1 MQQQLWH
8 LWPHT
13 KRHLYLCIA
22 AVLALYVRT
31 ENATPLRVAIIVAV
45 NVLPASAHAP
55 AAVVASMF
63 LPPLDGAALPP
74 YLRVLL
80 SRAGLAATAALQL
93 AALSL
98 LSNRRWRASL
108 GGERWAPAPR
118 WVARA
123 VLWSRWA
130 NVVVFG
136 LFAGALGAHAAR
148 RQNEDR
154 AFPYLAGQ
162 YYAAHLASALCASVL
177 ALLDRRARHAS
188 LALLLA
194 PSRYV
199 NWALQTREAVAA
211 GPHPFPLFA
220 LAAACEA
227 LRIAYGHAYALHGKR
242 WRFPNAVPLATACLE
257 TAAFLRAALASRL
270 LFTRWLRAPQLLQG
284 ACFALG
290 AVLRYRRHHS
300 RDDVWID
307 RGAREI
313 VGRVYAPDD
322 QGEKVDVDLDTAP
335 GKWHQKEVRF
345 RIADDVERV
354 KIQGAMREVCRV
366 DGTSI
371 FGVER
376 CVAKAYTRETRE
388 WLWSN
393 QGVGDGVYFRD
404 VHAHHVAGKYAADFN
419 AKAPGVRV
427 EVVPAVVVEVLEVT
441 NSDQDAEFTLGS
453 DRRYLHIEPFIEGAL
468 EEFTKYNSNTFDA
481 SLLLSDRHADPIAEA
496 YSHFT
501 WAASAGQLVVSD
513 VQGVRNGSTLM
524 VTDPQI
530 HTSGPSDAFGAGNGQ
545 SEENVRAFFA
555 SHECRGICSKLGLA
569 HPFPDDVKKG
579 LETVSSGF
587 SLRPFF
593 TRQDYFRRAA
603 ASSKFRKQD

>member
-1 MQQQLWH
+1 MQQLWH

-55 AAVVASMF
+55 AAVVASML
-63 LPPLDGAALPP
+63 LPPIDAGALPR
-74 YLRVLL
+74 YLQILL

-93 AALSL
+93 AALTL

-123 VLWSRWA
+123 VRWSRWA

-136 LFAGALGAHAAR
+136 LFAGALGGHAAR
-148 RQNEDR
+148 RKNEDR
-154 AFPYLAGQ
+154 AFPFLAGQ
-162 YYAAHLASALCASVL
+162 YYAAHLASALAASVL

-242 WRFPNAVPLATACLE
+242 WRFPNFIPLATACLE
-257 TAAFLRAALASRL
+257 TVAFLKAALASRL
-270 LFTRWLRAPQLLQG
+270 LFTRWLRAPQLVQG
-284 ACFALG
+284 ACFALEG
-290 AVLRYRRHHS
+290 LLRYRRHS
-300 RDDVWID
+300 DQAEWISGE
-307 RGAREI
+307 RTI

-335 GKWHQKEVRF
+335 GKWIQKEVRF

-366 DGTSI
+366 DGTAI
-371 FGVER
+371 FGIEK

-404 VHAHHVAGKYAADFN
+404 VHAHHVAGKYAKEFN
-419 AKAPGVRV
+419 DKAPGASVA
-427 EVVPAVVVEVLEVT
+427 VVPAVVVEVLEVT

-453 DRRYLHIEPFIEGAL
+453 DRRYLHVEPYIENSQ
-468 EEFTKYNSNTFDA
+468 EEFSKFNSNTFDCT
-481 SLLLSDRHADPIAEA
+481 LLLSDRHADPIAEA
-496 YSHFT
+496 YSHFS
-501 WAASAGQLVVSD
+501 WAASEGKLVVSD
-513 VQGVRNGSTLM
+513 VQGVRRGSTLM

-545 SEENVRAFFA
+545 SEENIRAFFA
-555 SHECRGICSKLGLA
+555 SHECRGICAALGLS
-569 HPFPDDVKKG
+569 HPFPEDVKKG

-603 ASSKFRKQD
+603 ASSKFRKQT

>member
-1 MQQQLWH
+1 MRTEPEKRQKAAQNCRNAAKLKLGLPQKDAPILGQPRKRMQQLWH

-22 AVLALYVRT
+22 AVLALYLRT

-55 AAVVASMF
+55 AAVIASML
-63 LPPLDGAALPP
+63 LPPLDGAAALPP

-108 GGERWAPAPR
+108 GGERWAPAPQ

-123 VLWSRWA
+123 VLVSRWA

-136 LFAGALGAHAAR
+136 LFAGALGGHAFR
-148 RQNEDR
+148 RRNADR

-227 LRIAYGHAYALHGKR
+227 LRIAYGHAYALHGKG

-257 TAAFLRAALASRL
+257 TVAFGRAALASRL
-270 LFTRWLRAPQLLQG
+270 LFTRWLR
-284 ACFALG
+284 
-290 AVLRYRRHHS
+290 
-300 RDDVWID
+300 
-307 RGAREI
+307 
-313 VGRVYAPDD
+313 
-322 QGEKVDVDLDTAP
+322 
-335 GKWHQKEVRF
+335 
-345 RIADDVERV
+345 
-354 KIQGAMREVCRV
+354 
-366 DGTSI
+366 
-371 FGVER
+371 
-376 CVAKAYTRETRE
+376 
-388 WLWSN
+388 
-393 QGVGDGVYFRD
+393 
-404 VHAHHVAGKYAADFN
+404 
-419 AKAPGVRV
+419 
-427 EVVPAVVVEVLEVT
+427 
-441 NSDQDAEFTLGS
+441 
-453 DRRYLHIEPFIEGAL
+453 
-468 EEFTKYNSNTFDA
+468 
-481 SLLLSDRHADPIAEA
+481 
-496 YSHFT
+496 
-501 WAASAGQLVVSD
+501 
-513 VQGVRNGSTLM
+513 
-524 VTDPQI
+524 
-530 HTSGPSDAFGAGNGQ
+530 GP
-545 SEENVRAFFA
+545 
-555 SHECRGICSKLGLA
+555 
-569 HPFPDDVKKG
+569 
-579 LETVSSGF
+579 
-587 SLRPFF
+587 
-593 TRQDYFRRAA
+593 
-603 ASSKFRKQD
+603 

>member
-1 MQQQLWH
+1 M
-8 LWPHT
+8 
-13 KRHLYLCIA
+13 
-22 AVLALYVRT
+22 
-31 ENATPLRVAIIVAV
+31 
-45 NVLPASAHAP
+45 
-55 AAVVASMF
+55 
-63 LPPLDGAALPP
+63 
-74 YLRVLL
+74 
-80 SRAGLAATAALQL
+80 
-93 AALSL
+93 
-98 LSNRRWRASL
+98 
-108 GGERWAPAPR
+108 
-118 WVARA
+118 
-123 VLWSRWA
+123 
-130 NVVVFG
+130 VFG

-257 TAAFLRAALASRL
+257 TVAVPCAPPSRPACSSRAGSGRRNWCRAPASRSRRSCATGGT
-270 LFTRWLRAPQLLQG
+270 TRPSEWIGARGPSWGASTRRTTTARRWTSTSRAP
-284 ACFALG
+284 
-290 AVLRYRRHHS
+290 
-300 RDDVWID
+300 
-307 RGAREI
+307 RGAGGGAR
-313 VGRVYAPDD
+313 P
-322 QGEKVDVDLDTAP
+322 
-335 GKWHQKEVRF
+335 RF
-345 RIADDVERV
+345 RIADGLERV

-371 FGVER
+371 FGVEQ

-427 EVVPAVVVEVLEVT
+427 EVVPAVVVEVLEVKG
-441 NSDQDAEFTLGS
+441 DQDAEFTLGS
-453 DRRYLHIEPFIEGAL
+453 DRRYLHVEPYIENSQ
-468 EEFTKYNSNTFDA
+468 EEFSRFNSNTFDA

-501 WAASAGQLVVSD
+501 WAASSGKLVVSD
-513 VQGVRNGSTLM
+513 VQGVRSGSTLM

-530 HTSGPSDAFGAGNGQ
+530 HTVDRSDAFGAGNGQ
-545 SEENVRAFFA
+545 IEENIRAFFA
-555 SHECRGICSKLGLA
+555 SHECRGICAALGLPTPSPA
-569 HPFPDDVKKG
+569 
-579 LETVSSGF
+579 T
-587 SLRPFF
+587 
-593 TRQDYFRRAA
+593 
-603 ASSKFRKQD
+603 

>member
-1 MQQQLWH
+1 MQQLWH

-13 KRHLYLCIA
+13 KRHLYLCTA
-22 AVLALYVRT
+22 AVLALYLRT

-55 AAVVASMF
+55 AAVIASML
-63 LPPLDGAALPP
+63 LPPIEGRALPR
-74 YLRVLL
+74 YLQLLL
-80 SRAGLAATAALQL
+80 SRPGLAMTAALQL

-98 LSNRRWRASL
+98 LSNRRWRASFN
-108 GGERWAPAPR
+108 GERWVPAPR

-123 VLWSRWA
+123 VLVSRWA

-162 YYAAHLASALCASVL
+162 YYAAHLASALAASVL

-227 LRIAYGHAYALHGKR
+227 LRIAYGHAYALHGKG
-242 WRFPNAVPLATACLE
+242 WRFSNAVPLATACLE
-257 TAAFLRAALASRL
+257 TVAFGRAALASRL
-270 LFTRWLRAPQLLQG
+270 LFTRWLRAPQLVQG
-284 ACFALG
+284 ACFALE
-290 AVLRYRRHHS
+290 ALLRYRRHVDQAEWIGGDS
-300 RDDVWID
+300 RI
-307 RGAREI
+307 I

-335 GKWHQKEVRF
+335 GKWRRREATF
-345 RIADDVERV
+345 RIADGLERV

-366 DGTSI
+366 DGTAI
-371 FGVER
+371 FGIEK

-393 QGVGDGVYFRD
+393 QGVGDAVYFRD
-404 VHAHHVAGKYAADFN
+404 VHAHHVAGKYASDFN

-427 EVVPAVVVEVLEVT
+427 EVVPAVVIEVLEVKGDA
-441 NSDQDAEFTLGS
+441 NAEFTLGT
-453 DRRYLHIEPFIEGAL
+453 DRRYLHIEPYIEGAR
-468 EEFTKYNSNTFDA
+468 EEFSKFNSNTYDA

-501 WAASAGQLVVSD
+501 WAASEGKLVVSD
-513 VQGVRNGSTLM
+513 VQGVRNGNTLQ

-530 HTSGPSDAFGAGNGQ
+530 HTVDRSDAFGAGNGQ
-545 SEENVRAFFA
+545 SEENIRAFFA
-555 SHECRGICSKLGLA
+555 SHECRGICSALQLS
-569 HPFPDDVKKG
+569 HPFPADVKKG
-579 LETVSSGF
+579 LETVSTGF

-603 ASSKFRKQD
+603 ASSKFK

>member
-1 MQQQLWH
+1 MQQLWH

-22 AVLALYVRT
+22 AVVALYLRT
-31 ENATPLRVAIIVAV
+31 ENPTPLRVAIIVAV
-45 NVLPASAHAP
+45 SVLPASAHAP
-55 AAVVASMF
+55 AAVVASML
-63 LPPLDGAALPP
+63 LPPIDAGALPR
-74 YLRVLL
+74 YLQLLL
-80 SRAGLAATAALQL
+80 SRPGLAATAALQL
-93 AALSL
+93 AALNF
-98 LSNRRWRASL
+98 LSSRRWRASL

-123 VLWSRWA
+123 VRWSRWA
-130 NVVVFG
+130 NVLVFG

-148 RQNEDR
+148 RRNADR

-227 LRIAYGHAYALHGKR
+227 LRIAYGHAYALHGKG
-242 WRFPNAVPLATACLE
+242 WRFPNALPLATACLE
-257 TAAFLRAALASRL
+257 TVAFGRAALASRL
-270 LFTRWLRAPQLLQG
+270 LFTRWLRAPQLVQG
-284 ACFALG
+284 GCFALE
-290 AVLRYRRHHS
+290 ALLRYRRHIN
-300 RDDVWID
+300 DQAAWISGE
-307 RGAREI
+307 RTI

-335 GKWHQKEVRF
+335 GKWSTREATF
-345 RIADDVERV
+345 RIADGLERV

-366 DGTSI
+366 DGTAI
-371 FGVER
+371 FGIEK

-393 QGVGDGVYFRD
+393 QGVGDAVYFRD
-404 VHAHHVAGKYAADFN
+404 VHAHFIAGKYAKQFN
-419 AKAPGVRV
+419 DKAPGVKV
-427 EVVPAVVVEVLEVT
+427 EVVPAVVVEVLEVKGD
-441 NSDQDAEFTLGS
+441 NEDAEFTLGS
-453 DRRYLHIEPFIEGAL
+453 DRRYLHIEPFIEKAE
-468 EEFTKYNSNTFDA
+468 EEFSRFNSNTFDA
-481 SLLLSDRHADPIAEA
+481 SLLLSDRHADPVADA

-501 WAASAGQLVVSD
+501 WAASSGKLVVSD
-513 VQGVRNGSTLM
+513 VQGVRSGSTLM

-530 HTSGPSDAFGAGNGQ
+530 HTVDRSDCFGCGNGQ
-545 SEENVRAFFA
+545 SEENIRAFFA
-555 SHECRGICSKLGLA
+555 SHECRGICASLQLS
-569 HPFPDDVKKG
+569 HPFPEDVKKG

-603 ASSKFRKQD
+603 ASSKFK

>member
-1 MQQQLWH
+1 MLELQPWLIGLNSH
-8 LWPHT
+8 SVSFMTEPA
-13 KRHLYLCIA
+13 KRMPSGRWIDSTLITSAPISPKTL
-22 AVLALYVRT
+22 
-31 ENATPLRVAIIVAV
+31 VAI
-45 NVLPASAHAP
+45 
-55 AAVVASMF
+55 
-63 LPPLDGAALPP
+63 G
-74 YLRVLL
+74 
-80 SRAGLAATAALQL
+80 T
-93 AALSL
+93 
-98 LSNRRWRASL
+98 
-108 GGERWAPAPR
+108 
-118 WVARA
+118 
-123 VLWSRWA
+123 
-130 NVVVFG
+130 
-136 LFAGALGAHAAR
+136 
-148 RQNEDR
+148 
-154 AFPYLAGQ
+154 
-162 YYAAHLASALCASVL
+162 ASVL

-257 TAAFLRAALASRL
+257 TVAFLRAALASRL
-270 LFTRWLRAPQLLQG
+270 LFTRWLRAPQLVQG
-284 ACFALG
+284 GCFALE
-290 AVLRYRRHHS
+290 AFLTYRRHRS
-300 RDDVWID
+300 RDDVWIN
-307 RGAREI
+307 RGARVI

-335 GKWHQKEVRF
+335 GTWRRSEATF
-345 RIADDVERV
+345 RIADGLERV

-393 QGVGDGVYFRD
+393 QGVGDAVYFRD

-427 EVVPAVVVEVLEVT
+427 EVVPAVVVEVLEVKG
-441 NSDQDAEFTLGS
+441 DQDAEFEVAN
-453 DRRYLHIEPFIEGAL
+453 RRYLHVEPYIENSQ
-468 EEFTKYNSNTFDA
+468 EEFSRFNSNTFDA
-481 SLLLSDRHADPIAEA
+481 SLLLSDRHADPVAEA

-501 WAASAGQLVVSD
+501 WAASSGKLVVSD
-513 VQGVRNGSTLM
+513 VQGVRSGSTLH

-530 HTSGPSDAFGAGNGQ
+530 HTVDRSDAFGCGNGQ
-545 SEENVRAFFA
+545 SEENIRAFFA
-555 SHECRGICSKLGLA
+555 SHECRGICAALRLS
-569 HPFPDDVKKG
+569 HPFPEDVKKG

-603 ASSKFRKQD
+603 ASSKFK

>member
-1 MQQQLWH
+1 MRSMRSCNAQFPNQMLLLVPYMPLASFSVPKRLPKCCQAPSRAAAKMQQLWH

-13 KRHLYLCIA
+13 KQHLYLCIA
-22 AVLALYVRT
+22 AVLALYLRT
-31 ENATPLRVAIIVAV
+31 SDDATALRCGTIVAV
-45 NVLPASAHAP
+45 SVLPASAHAP
-55 AAVVASMF
+55 AAVVASML
-63 LPPLDGAALPP
+63 LPPIDAGALPR
-74 YLRVLL
+74 YLQILL

-93 AALSL
+93 AALTL

-136 LFAGALGAHAAR
+136 LFAGALGAHAVR

-270 LFTRWLRAPQLLQG
+270 LFTRWLRAPQLVQG
-284 ACFALG
+284 GCFALE
-290 AVLRYRRHHS
+290 A
-300 RDDVWID
+300 
-307 RGAREI
+307 
-313 VGRVYAPDD
+313 
-322 QGEKVDVDLDTAP
+322 
-335 GKWHQKEVRF
+335 F
-345 RIADDVERV
+345 IALPAAHRP
-354 KIQGAMREVCRV
+354 RRV
-366 DGTSI
+366 DQRREDHRGPRLRA
-371 FGVER
+371 GRPRREGGR
-376 CVAKAYTRETRE
+376 RPRHGAWNVA
-388 WLWSN
+388 
-393 QGVGDGVYFRD
+393 
-404 VHAHHVAGKYAADFN
+404 
-419 AKAPGVRV
+419 
-427 EVVPAVVVEVLEVT
+427 
-441 NSDQDAEFTLGS
+441 
-453 DRRYLHIEPFIEGAL
+453 
-468 EEFTKYNSNTFDA
+468 
-481 SLLLSDRHADPIAEA
+481 
-496 YSHFT
+496 
-501 WAASAGQLVVSD
+501 
-513 VQGVRNGSTLM
+513 
-524 VTDPQI
+524 
-530 HTSGPSDAFGAGNGQ
+530 
-545 SEENVRAFFA
+545 
-555 SHECRGICSKLGLA
+555 
-569 HPFPDDVKKG
+569 
-579 LETVSSGF
+579 
-587 SLRPFF
+587 
-593 TRQDYFRRAA
+593 
-603 ASSKFRKQD
+603 

>member
-1 MQQQLWH
+1 MQQLWH

-13 KRHLYLCIA
+13 KQHLYLCVA

-31 ENATPLRVAIIVAV
+31 SDDATALRCGTIVAV
-45 NVLPASAHAP
+45 SVLPASAHAP

-80 SRAGLAATAALQL
+80 SRAGLAATAALQI

-123 VLWSRWA
+123 VIWSRWA

-257 TAAFLRAALASRL
+257 TVAFLRAALASRL
-270 LFTRWLRAPQLLQG
+270 LFTRWLRAPQLVQG
-284 ACFALG
+284 ACFALEG
-290 AVLRYRRHHS
+290 LLRYRRHS
-300 RDDVWID
+300 DQAEWISGE
-307 RGAREI
+307 RTI

-335 GKWHQKEVRF
+335 GKWIQKEVRF

-366 DGTSI
+366 DGTAI
-371 FGVER
+371 FGIEK

-404 VHAHHVAGKYAADFN
+404 VHAHHVAGKYAKEFN
-419 AKAPGVRV
+419 DKAPGASVA
-427 EVVPAVVVEVLEVT
+427 VVPAVVVEVLEVT

-453 DRRYLHIEPFIEGAL
+453 DRRYLHVEPYIENSQ
-468 EEFTKYNSNTFDA
+468 EEFSKFNSNTFDCT
-481 SLLLSDRHADPIAEA
+481 LLLSDRHADPIAEA
-496 YSHFT
+496 YSHFS
-501 WAASAGQLVVSD
+501 WAASEGKLVVSD
-513 VQGVRNGSTLM
+513 VQGVRRGSTLM

-545 SEENVRAFFA
+545 SEENIRAFFA
-555 SHECRGICSKLGLA
+555 SHECRGICAALGLS

-603 ASSKFRKQD
+603 ASSKFK

>member
-1 MQQQLWH
+1 MQQLWH

-13 KRHLYLCIA
+13 KRHLYLCTA
-22 AVLALYVRT
+22 AVLALYLRT
-31 ENATPLRVAIIVAV
+31 SDDATALRCGTIVAV
-45 NVLPASAHAP
+45 SVLPASAHAP
-55 AAVVASMF
+55 AAVVASML
-63 LPPLDGAALPP
+63 LPPLDGAAALPP

-108 GGERWAPAPR
+108 GGERWAPAPQ

-123 VLWSRWA
+123 VLVSRWA

-227 LRIAYGHAYALHGKR
+227 LRIAYGHAYALHGKG

-257 TAAFLRAALASRL
+257 TVAFGRAALASRL
-270 LFTRWLRAPQLLQG
+270 LFTRWLRAPQLVQG
-284 ACFALG
+284 ACFALE
-290 AVLRYRRHHS
+290 ALLRYRRHVDQAEWIGGDS
-300 RDDVWID
+300 RI
-307 RGAREI
+307 I

-335 GKWHQKEVRF
+335 GMWRRREATF
-345 RIADDVERV
+345 RIADGLERV

-366 DGTSI
+366 DGTAI
-371 FGVER
+371 FGIEK

-393 QGVGDGVYFRD
+393 QGVGDAVYFRD
-404 VHAHHVAGKYAADFN
+404 VHAHHVAGKYASDFN

-427 EVVPAVVVEVLEVT
+427 EVVPAVVIEVLEVKGDA
-441 NSDQDAEFTLGS
+441 NAEFTLGT
-453 DRRYLHIEPFIEGAL
+453 DRRYLHIEPYIEGAR
-468 EEFTKYNSNTFDA
+468 EEFSKFNSNTYDA

-496 YSHFT
+496 YSHFS
-501 WAASAGQLVVSD
+501 WAASEGKLVVSD
-513 VQGVRNGSTLM
+513 VQGVRRGSTLH

-555 SHECRGICSKLGLA
+555 SHECRGICASLQLS
-569 HPFPDDVKKG
+569 HPFPEDVKKG

-593 TRQDYFRRAA
+593 TRQDYFRRTA

>member
-1 MQQQLWH
+1 
-8 LWPHT
+8 
-13 KRHLYLCIA
+13 
-22 AVLALYVRT
+22 
-31 ENATPLRVAIIVAV
+31 
-45 NVLPASAHAP
+45 VLPASAHAP
-55 AAVVASMF
+55 AAVVASML
-63 LPPLDGAALPP
+63 LPPIDAGALPR
-74 YLRVLL
+74 YLQILL

-93 AALSL
+93 AALTL

-123 VLWSRWA
+123 VRWSRWA

-136 LFAGALGAHAAR
+136 LFAGALGGHAAR
-148 RQNEDR
+148 RKNEDR
-154 AFPYLAGQ
+154 AFPFLAGQ
-162 YYAAHLASALCASVL
+162 YYAAHLASALAASVL

-242 WRFPNAVPLATACLE
+242 WRFPNFIPLATACLE
-257 TAAFLRAALASRL
+257 TVAFLKAALASRL
-270 LFTRWLRAPQLLQG
+270 LFTRWLRAPQLVQG
-284 ACFALG
+284 ACFALEG
-290 AVLRYRRHHS
+290 LLRYRRHS
-300 RDDVWID
+300 DQAEWISGE
-307 RGAREI
+307 RTI

-335 GKWHQKEVRF
+335 GKWIQKEVRF

-366 DGTSI
+366 DGTAI
-371 FGVER
+371 FGIEK

-404 VHAHHVAGKYAADFN
+404 VHAHHVAGKYAKEFN
-419 AKAPGVRV
+419 DKAPGASVA
-427 EVVPAVVVEVLEVT
+427 VVPAVVVEVLEVT

-453 DRRYLHIEPFIEGAL
+453 DRRYLHVEPYIENSQ
-468 EEFTKYNSNTFDA
+468 EEFSKFNSNTFDCT
-481 SLLLSDRHADPIAEA
+481 LLLSDRHADPIAEA
-496 YSHFT
+496 YSHFS
-501 WAASAGQLVVSD
+501 WAASEGKLVVSD
-513 VQGVRNGSTLM
+513 VQGVRRGSTLM

-545 SEENVRAFFA
+545 SEENIRAFFA
-555 SHECRGICSKLGLA
+555 SHECRGICAALGLS
-569 HPFPDDVKKG
+569 HPFPEDVKRG

-603 ASSKFRKQD
+603 ASSKFRKQT

>member
-1 MQQQLWH
+1 MQQLWH

-55 AAVVASMF
+55 AAVVASML
-63 LPPLDGAALPP
+63 LPPIEGRALPR
-74 YLRVLL
+74 YLRLLL
-80 SRAGLAATAALQL
+80 SRPGLAMTATLQL
-93 AALSL
+93 AALTL

-108 GGERWAPAPR
+108 GGERWSPAPR

-123 VLWSRWA
+123 VRWSRWA
-130 NVVVFG
+130 NVLVFG
-136 LFAGALGAHAAR
+136 LFAGALGGHAAR
-148 RQNEDR
+148 RRNEDR

-162 YYAAHLASALCASVL
+162 YYAAHVASALCASVL

-227 LRIAYGHAYALHGKR
+227 LRISYGHAYALHGKG
-242 WRFPNAVPLATACLE
+242 WRFPNAVPLATAVLE
-257 TAAFLRAALASRL
+257 TAAFLRAALSSRL

-284 ACFALG
+284 GCFALE
-290 AVLRYRRHHS
+290 ALMRYRQHV
-300 RDDVWID
+300 DQAEWI
-307 RGAREI
+307 RGERTI
-313 VGRVYAPDD
+313 VGRVYAPADD
-322 QGEKVDVDLDTAP
+322 GDKVDVDLDTAP
-335 GKWHQKEVRF
+335 GKWRKADATV
-345 RIADDVERV
+345 RIANDVERV

-366 DGTSI
+366 DGFSI

-404 VHAHHVAGKYAADFN
+404 AHAHHVAGKYAADFN
-419 AKAPGVRV
+419 AKAPGASVA
-427 EVVPAVVVEVLEVT
+427 VVPAVVVEVLEVT

-453 DRRYLHIEPFIEGAL
+453 DRKYLLVEPYIEGAL
-468 EEFTKYNSNTFDA
+468 EEFSKFNSNTYDA

-501 WAASAGQLVVSD
+501 WAASNETLVVSD
-513 VQGVRNGSTLM
+513 VQGVRRGSTLH

-530 HTSGPSDAFGAGNGQ
+530 HTVDRSDAFGCGNGQ
-545 SEENVRAFFA
+545 SEENIRAFFA
-555 SHECRGICSKLGLA
+555 SHECRGICARLQLS
-569 HPFPDDVKKG
+569 HPFPEDVKKG

-603 ASSKFRKQD
+603 ASSKFK

>member
-1 MQQQLWH
+1 MQQLWH

-13 KRHLYLCIA
+13 KQHLYLCIA
-22 AVLALYVRT
+22 AVLALYLRT

-55 AAVVASMF
+55 AAVVASML

-93 AALSL
+93 AALSIL
-98 LSNRRWRASL
+98 TNRRWRASL

-123 VLWSRWA
+123 VRWSRWA

-136 LFAGALGAHAAR
+136 LFAGALGGHAAR
-148 RQNEDR
+148 RRNEDR

-220 LAAACEA
+220 LAAASEA

-257 TAAFLRAALASRL
+257 TVAFGRAALASRL
-270 LFTRWLRAPQLLQG
+270 LFTRWLRAPQLVQG
-284 ACFALG
+284 ACFALE
-290 AVLRYRRHHS
+290 ALLRYRRHVDQAEWIGGDS
-300 RDDVWID
+300 RI
-307 RGAREI
+307 I

-322 QGEKVDVDLDTAP
+322 HGEQVDVDLETAP
-335 GKWHQKEVRF
+335 GKWSTREATF
-345 RIADDVERV
+345 RIADGLERV

-366 DGTSI
+366 DGTAI
-371 FGVER
+371 FGIEK
-376 CVAKAYTRETRE
+376 CVAKAYTRGTRE

-393 QGVGDGVYFRD
+393 QGVGDAVYFRD
-404 VHAHHVAGKYAADFN
+404 VHAHHVAGKYAAGFN
-419 AKAPGVRV
+419 AKAPGVKV
-427 EVVPAVVVEVLEVT
+427 EVVPAVVVEVLEVKGDE
-441 NSDQDAEFTLGS
+441 NAEFTLGS
-453 DRRYLHIEPFIEGAL
+453 DRKYLLVEPYIEGAL
-468 EEFTKYNSNTFDA
+468 EEFSKFNSNTFFA
-481 SLLLSDRHADPIAEA
+481 ELLLSDRHADPIAEA

-501 WAASAGQLVVSD
+501 WAASEGKLVVSD
-513 VQGVRNGSTLM
+513 VQGVRNGQTLH

-603 ASSKFRKQD
+603 ASSKFK

>member
-1 MQQQLWH
+1 MQQLWH

-13 KRHLYLCIA
+13 KQHLYLCVA

-31 ENATPLRVAIIVAV
+31 SDDATALRCGAIVAV
-45 NVLPASAHAP
+45 SVLPASAHAP
-55 AAVVASMF
+55 AAVIASML
-63 LPPLDGAALPP
+63 LPPIDAGALPR
-74 YLRVLL
+74 YLQLLL
-80 SRAGLAATAALQL
+80 SRPGLAATAALQL
-93 AALSL
+93 AALSA

-123 VLWSRWA
+123 VRWSRWA

-136 LFAGALGAHAAR
+136 LFAGALGGHAVR
-148 RQNEDR
+148 RRNEDR

-162 YYAAHLASALCASVL
+162 YYAAHLASALAASVL

-227 LRIAYGHAYALHGKR
+227 LRIAYGHAYALHGQS

-257 TAAFLRAALASRL
+257 TVLFFRAALASRL
-270 LFTRWLRAPQLLQG
+270 LFTRWLRAPQLVQG
-284 ACFALG
+284 GCFALA

-300 RDDVWID
+300 RDDVWIN
-307 RGAREI
+307 RGARVI

-322 QGEKVDVDLDTAP
+322 HGENVDVDLDTAP
-335 GKWHQKEVRF
+335 GKWLQREVRF

-366 DGTSI
+366 DGTAI
-371 FGVER
+371 FGIKR

-427 EVVPAVVVEVLEVT
+427 EVVPAVVVEVLEVKGD
-441 NSDQDAEFTLGS
+441 NEDAEFTLGS
-453 DRRYLHIEPFIEGAL
+453 DRKYLHVEPYIEGAL
-468 EEFTKYNSNTFDA
+468 EEFSKFNSNTFN
-481 SLLLSDRHADPIAEA
+481 SELLLSDRHADPIAEA
-496 YSHFT
+496 YSHFS
-501 WAASAGQLVVSD
+501 WAASSGKLVVSD

-545 SEENVRAFFA
+545 SEENIRAFFA
-555 SHECRGICSKLGLA
+555 SHECRGICSALQLS

-603 ASSKFRKQD
+603 ASSKFK